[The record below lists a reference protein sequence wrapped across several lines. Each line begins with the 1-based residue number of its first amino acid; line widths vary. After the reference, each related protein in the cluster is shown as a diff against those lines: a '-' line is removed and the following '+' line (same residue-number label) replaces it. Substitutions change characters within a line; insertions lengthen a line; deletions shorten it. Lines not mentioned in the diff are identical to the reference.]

1 MTSHWNERYDLPI
14 EELKNRYVAGETAR
28 DIGASF
34 GVDYHVI
41 QRRLKKAGVPLRGRG
56 PTAAGRLKIAE
67 ARRMDLD
74 EGLLRQ
80 LAEQGHSVAEIA
92 TAMPEHPSQE
102 CVRERMIALGIARL
116 PGKARPEKNYF
127 WAGGLIVD
135 ADGYILQK
143 SNDHPHKTKA
153 GYVRQHRLV
162 MEQMIGRHLTM
173 QEVVDH
179 ANGDTSDNRP
189 ENLRLFPDNASHL
202 AATLTGLKLPA
213 REREFL
219 RQQAV
224 QRAKQRVAAI
234 LAQSETGGDPSP

>member
-1 MTSHWNERYDLPI
+1 MAHEKYDLPVEQLI
-14 EELKNRYVAGETAR
+14 RRYRSGETAR
-28 DIGASF
+28 DIGASL
-34 GVDYHVI
+34 GVDYGVI

-56 PTAAGRLKIAE
+56 PTAAGRVRISE
-67 ARRMDLD
+67 SRRMDLD
-74 EGLLRQ
+74 ENLLRQ
-80 LAEQGHSVAEIA
+80 LAEQGQSVAEIA
-92 TAMPEHPSQE
+92 AALPQRPSQE

-116 PGKARPEKNYF
+116 PGKARPEKNHF
-127 WAGGLIVD
+127 WSGGLIVD

-143 SNDHPHKTKA
+143 SNGHPHRTKA

-162 MEQMIGRHLTM
+162 MEQKLGRHLTT

-179 ANGDTSDNRP
+179 VNGDTSDNRP

-202 AATLTGLKLPA
+202 AATLTGLKLDP
-213 REREFL
+213 RERESL

-234 LAQSETGGDPSP
+234 LAQSETDGDPSQ